1 LTYSKIY
8 RQRNFDDVGGE
19 SLKNKFSN
27 HYAASAGGGLLDGR
41 VKHSV
46 AVKLQ
51 TGFFERTDYKL
62 KITAEGLT
70 FQPVL
75 KDDDEI
81 SIPAWSIREVTFYEA
96 KLKMEIHTKELTD
109 AFFANEGDWLDAMKA
124 IKEALGIKIFC
135 ELN

>member
-1 LTYSKIY
+1 M
-8 RQRNFDDVGGE
+8 
-19 SLKNKFSN
+19 KNKFSN

-70 FQPVL
+70 LTSVA
-75 KDDDEI
+75 KEKGKI
-81 SIPAWSIREVTFYEA
+81 SIPAGSIKEITFYEA
-96 KLKMEIHTKELTD
+96 KLKMEVQTKELTD
-109 AFFANEGDWLDAMKA
+109 AYFASESDWLDAMRVL
-124 IKEALGIKIFC
+124 KEKLSVKIIC
-135 ELN
+135 EMN